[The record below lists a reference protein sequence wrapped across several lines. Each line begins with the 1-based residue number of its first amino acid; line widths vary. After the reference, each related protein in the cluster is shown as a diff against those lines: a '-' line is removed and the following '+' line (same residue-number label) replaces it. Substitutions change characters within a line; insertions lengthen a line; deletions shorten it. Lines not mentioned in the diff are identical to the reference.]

1 MDAAAR
7 IRAGYH
13 MTGAARMGSSSRRGV
28 TSSSTRAI
36 ILRKVLKPCL
46 IATFI
51 GVVGT
56 GILVG
61 GYIFNY
67 FI

>member
-1 MDAAAR
+1 
-7 IRAGYH
+7 
-13 MTGAARMGSSSRRGV
+13 MGSSSRRGV